1 MININAE
8 KNFFGRIDILGLL
21 KKRVIDLK
29 AGCRQNVAL
38 LGNQHVGKSSLLQ
51 NFLSNLDEEEVIA
64 IYLDLE
70 NKDFNYFFR
79 KFTGSLLYNFSVNRQ
94 LPLHDDLNLLLES
107 TKELIPQTVQ
117 VIQKIQ
123 KDFEH
128 GKLSASY
135 LGLLMLPSRMKPGSF
150 AF

>member
-1 MININAE
+1 
-8 KNFFGRIDILGLL
+8 
-21 KKRVIDLK
+21 
-29 AGCRQNVAL
+29 
-38 LGNQHVGKSSLLQ
+38 
-51 NFLSNLDEEEVIA
+51 
-64 IYLDLE
+64 
-70 NKDFNYFFR
+70 
-79 KFTGSLLYNFSVNRQ
+79 

-135 LGLLMLPSRMKPGSF
+135 LGLLMLPEINPDIITVGTHCCVYQNFR
-150 AF
+150 